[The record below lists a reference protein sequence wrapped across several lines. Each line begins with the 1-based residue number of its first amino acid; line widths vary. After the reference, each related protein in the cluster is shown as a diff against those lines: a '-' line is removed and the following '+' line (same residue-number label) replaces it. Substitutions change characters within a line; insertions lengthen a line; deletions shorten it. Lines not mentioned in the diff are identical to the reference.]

1 MQKTPKVIMFFN
13 QKGGVGKTTLSINLA
28 HCFKKKLKTAIIDLD
43 GQGTTTE
50 LSEKIKGVPL
60 LQYSSAIRSEDFDFV
75 LIDTPPYLTDKL
87 SGAFAQA
94 DLIIIP
100 TQDGIPD
107 LLACR
112 RPVELV
118 KAAMTK
124 NKALKAAIVLNL
136 VDTSSKLAHTAK
148 TLLEKHRLPILEIM
162 VEDKADL
169 SRSVG
174 MENGIYS
181 IKNKMAQSDIN
192 CLANE
197 ILLMLQSH

>member
-1 MQKTPKVIMFFN
+1 MPRNPKIIMFFN
-13 QKGGVGKTTLSINLA
+13 QKGGVGKSTLSINLA
-28 HCFKKKLKTAIIDLD
+28 HCFKRKAKTAIVDLD

-60 LQYSSAIRSEDFDFV
+60 LKYSTALRSEDFDFV
-75 LIDTPPYLTDKL
+75 LIDCPPYLTDKL

-100 TQDGIPD
+100 TQDGIAD

-112 RPVELV
+112 RPVDLV
-118 KAAMTK
+118 KIAMAR

-136 VDTSSKLAHTAK
+136 VDTSSKLAETAK
-148 TLLEKHRLPILEIM
+148 AWLQKHNLPILDVM

-169 SRSVG
+169 SRSIG
-174 MENGIYS
+174 MDDGIFS
-181 IKNKMAQSDIN
+181 FKNKLAQSDIN
-192 CLANE
+192 ALAAE
-197 ILLMLQSH
+197 ILMMLR